1 VIVAEGHDRRFGT
14 MPRRISC
21 SASRRRRDVTR
32 FDRIEE
38 LRSSRMKATLV
49 LTLIGVDRPGL
60 VKEISNVATK
70 HGANWEASRMA
81 RLGGRFAGLLQVSL
95 EPSRAEALRRE
106 LEALSDHG
114 LRVVVEESVTAAP
127 RSAFQTYKLEL
138 LGTDRIG
145 ITHRVA
151 QTLAELGINVD
162 ELSTECTSAP
172 ISGGELF
179 KLSATLACPPSVGL
193 ERLRAEL
200 ERVEDDLM
208 VDIDIDPSERGS

>member
-1 VIVAEGHDRRFGT
+1 
-14 MPRRISC
+14 M
-21 SASRRRRDVTR
+21 ASRSYAPR
-32 FDRIEE
+32 
-38 LRSSRMKATLV
+38 RMKATLV

-60 VKEISNVATK
+60 VKEISNVAAK

-81 RLGGRFAGLLQVSL
+81 RLGGRFAGLLQVTL

-106 LEALSDHG
+106 LEALADHG
-114 LRVVVEESVTAAP
+114 LRVVVEESAIAAP
-127 RSAFQTYKLEL
+127 RSDFQTYKLEL

-200 ERVEDDLM
+200 ERVENDLM
-208 VDIDIDPSERGS
+208 VDIDIDPGERGS

>member
-1 VIVAEGHDRRFGT
+1 
-14 MPRRISC
+14 
-21 SASRRRRDVTR
+21 
-32 FDRIEE
+32 
-38 LRSSRMKATLV
+38 MKATLV

-60 VKEISNVATK
+60 VKEISNVAAK

-81 RLGGRFAGLLQVSL
+81 RLGGRFAGLLQVTL

-106 LEALSDHG
+106 LEALADHG
-114 LRVVVEESVTAAP
+114 LRVVVEESATAAP

-200 ERVEDDLM
+200 ERVENDLM
-208 VDIDIDPSERGS
+208 VDIDIDPGERGS